1 MTAAALGV
9 TTKGTSCTYMRRKR
23 CEIQV
28 TSLFSMLEQNKYQQ
42 FKYETLAT
50 DLPSLSVVEVELAA
64 AASAVVVV
72 VIVVTVT

>member
-1 MTAAALGV
+1 
-9 TTKGTSCTYMRRKR
+9 
-23 CEIQV
+23 
-28 TSLFSMLEQNKYQQ
+28 MLEQNKYQQ